1 MTLPNNTPEK
11 LLHLGFGDLGLH
23 LVPLLSPSA
32 YSITGV
38 CRRTHQHQYSHLDI
52 CNRDLFQQ
60 QTFSEIFKQAY
71 DVIVISMTPA
81 HRSDEGYQQAYVQT
95 CENLIKQLQQIS
107 WRPRFIL
114 FVSSTSVYAQS
125 NGEWVDENSSTEPT
139 EFNGRRLLEAEHLLQ
154 QSGFPVCIVR
164 FSGIYGPGRDRL
176 INQVKT
182 GKLSASNAYT
192 NRIHIEDCARV
203 LAHLIERQ
211 KTTKLDS
218 IYLASDSS
226 PATLNEVHLWLAEK
240 LAIENWAIV
249 GDEIS
254 SGKRISNTRLLDSGF
269 ELLYTNYKTG
279 YGDLINRYSGIRSQ
293 T

>member
-203 LAHLIERQ
+203 LAHLIER
-211 KTTKLDS
+211 
-218 IYLASDSS
+218 
-226 PATLNEVHLWLAEK
+226 
-240 LAIENWAIV
+240 
-249 GDEIS
+249 
-254 SGKRISNTRLLDSGF
+254 
-269 ELLYTNYKTG
+269 
-279 YGDLINRYSGIRSQ
+279 
-293 T
+293 